1 MPPGVRVVEPD
12 LPDLEELQIEAS
24 ELPVAVALEG
34 VLVEQPGQHRV
45 RADAIRIKESELR
58 GVTVETERPV
68 DFLLSDA
75 VLRDCDLSNVA
86 ARGGT
91 IKRTEL
97 HQSRLVGFD
106 LSEGSAQDV
115 RLIDCSLTLATFAFA
130 QLRTVVFER
139 VNLAESSFMQSVLHE
154 VEFIDCKLD
163 GVDFRGVRLN
173 GCAIRGSSLDGVLGV
188 DSLRG
193 LTMPWEDVVGSAAA
207 MALALGIETEA
218 D

>member
-1 MPPGVRVVEPD
+1 LISCSQTPSCAIATCRTSP
-12 LPDLEELQIEAS
+12 
-24 ELPVAVALEG
+24 
-34 VLVEQPGQHRV
+34 
-45 RADAIRIKESELR
+45 RAA
-58 GVTVETERPV
+58 ER
-68 DFLLSDA
+68 S
-75 VLRDCDLSNVA
+75 
-86 ARGGT
+86 
-91 IKRTEL
+91 
-97 HQSRLVGFD
+97 
-106 LSEGSAQDV
+106 SAPSF
-115 RLIDCSLTLATFAFA
+115 INLATFAFA